1 LLACLQNL
9 RKQIVDSHGAWCVDI
24 ARAADEAAASSS
36 KTADASFASA
46 PNVVNL
52 MMRLSN
58 AKDRDVAINKV
69 ALESKQAKDTVTRK
83 TEIQDLGQVM
93 KIP

>member
-1 LLACLQNL
+1 LLACLQKI
-9 RKQIVDSHGAWCVDI
+9 RKQVVDSHGACCVDI
-24 ARAADEAAASSS
+24 ARAADESAGSSS

-58 AKDRDVAINKV
+58 VKDRDVAINKV
-69 ALESKQAKDTVTRK
+69 ALEAKHAKDTVTRK
-83 TEIQDLGQVM
+83 TEVQDLKQVM
-93 KIP
+93 KRP